1 MGLIPGSGRSPGGG
15 HGDPL
20 QYHLENPVDRG
31 VCQATVPRPQ
41 SRTLLQRLG
50 SMHVALP
57 TSHHLTTAI
66 QLWVLSTSHCTSFD
80 IKCLLNTACPHSAS
94 AVPQTFAPF
103 LLPEKWATHGIHSF
117 ILPHPAT
124 KSASARELTSQRVTL
139 NQWRPELD
147 NAKADPHLALEI
159 SCINIYMR
167 ASLVAQMGKN
177 PPAML
182 ETQV

>member
-1 MGLIPGSGRSPGGG
+1 MATHSSITWRIPWTEESVR
-15 HGDPL
+15 L
-20 QYHLENPVDRG
+20 QSLG
-31 VCQATVPRPQ
+31 PQ
-41 SRTLLQRLG
+41 SLTLLQRLG

-57 TSHHLTTAI
+57 TSRHLTTAI
-66 QLWVLSTSHCTSFD
+66 QLWVLSSSHCTSFD

-139 NQWRPELD
+139 DQWRLELD
-147 NAKADPHLALEI
+147 NAKADPHLALER

>member
-31 VCQATVPRPQ
+31 VCQATVPRTTE
-41 SRTLLQRLG
+41 SDTTAATC

-57 TSHHLTTAI
+57 TSRHLTTAI
-66 QLWVLSTSHCTSFD
+66 QLWVLSSSHCTSFD

-139 NQWRPELD
+139 DQWRLELD
-147 NAKADPHLALEI
+147 NAKADPHLALER